1 MRRFSFPFAVVAV
14 LAATIA
20 LAAPDRKVAQF
31 EPLAASGISGEARLN
46 PMNDGTTRIQGQL
59 VGLQPSTDYVAV
71 VSQDATCG
79 GTASLVIAHFTANP
93 AGRAVFNELV
103 TQDISTIGSISVQLA
118 SDPTVL
124 ACAGV
129 Q

>member
-1 MRRFSFPFAVVAV
+1 MRRFSFPIAVVAV
-14 LAATIA
+14 LASTLA
-20 LAAPDRKVAQF
+20 LASPDRKVAQF

-46 PMNDGTTRIQGQL
+46 PMQANSTRIQGQL
-59 VGLQPSTDYVAV
+59 QGLQPNTDYVAV

-93 AGRAVFNELV
+93 AGTAVFNELV

-124 ACAGV
+124 ARSGV